1 MSATTSSTST
11 RPGAGTPGG
20 SPKRRLRLNVNLRQ
34 YGILAALAVIIL
46 LFQVLT
52 GGRLLLPGN
61 VNNLIQQNAY
71 VLILAIGMVMV
82 IIAGHIDLSVGSVVA
97 MVGAI
102 AAIAMNVWGLPW
114 WAALLVALVTGAVVG
129 AWQGF
134 WVAFVGIPAFIVT
147 LAGML
152 IFRGFTLVLLTGGT
166 ISGLPPQFTAIGA
179 GWIPGFAGGI
189 LGRDAFT
196 LMLGLV
202 ASAALIVQQL
212 RARAAL
218 RRLELP
224 REPGASF
231 WTKQIIA
238 VAAIMALT
246 WLLSGYSGTPIILIV
261 LAVLILAYSY
271 VLSRSVFG
279 RHIYAM
285 GGNLFAA
292 QMSGVKTKW
301 VTFFIF
307 VNMGALAAVAGI
319 VSTARAGSA
328 VASAGQNY
336 ELDAI
341 AAVFIGGAA
350 VQGGV
355 GTVVGAVIGG
365 LVMGVLNM
373 GLSIL
378 SVDAAWQMA
387 IKGFVL
393 LLAVA
398 FDVFNKRR
406 AGMR

>member
-1 MSATTSSTST
+1 MS
-11 RPGAGTPGG
+11 
-20 SPKRRLRLNVNLRQ
+20 SPVTAPARRKLPKLAINLRQ
-34 YGILAALAVIIL
+34 YGILAALVIIVV

-52 GGRLLLPGN
+52 NGRLLMPGN

-71 VLILAIGMVMV
+71 VLILAIGMVIV

-97 MVGAI
+97 MVGA
-102 AAIAMNVWGLPW
+102 ATAISMSQWGLPW
-114 WAALLVALVTGAVVG
+114 WGAVLLALVVGAAVG

-152 IFRGFTLVLLTGGT
+152 LFRGLTLVLLTGGT
-166 ISGLPPQFTAIGA
+166 ISGLPRDFTAIGA
-179 GWIPGFAGGI
+179 GWVPPFLGELAD
-189 LGRDAFT
+189 GRDVFT
-196 LMLGLV
+196 IVLGVLTAAGFV
-202 ASAALIVQQL
+202 AVQL
-212 RARAAL
+212 RTRATL
-218 RRLELP
+218 KRLELP
-224 REPGASF
+224 REPAVSF
-231 WTKQIIA
+231 WAKAALAAIA
-238 VAAIMALT
+238 VLALAWT
-246 WLLSGYSGTPIILIV
+246 LAGYSGTPIILIV
-261 LAVLILAYSY
+261 LAGLILLYTF
-271 VLSRSVFG
+271 LLGRSVFG
-279 RHIYAM
+279 RHVYAM

-292 QMSGVKTKW
+292 MMSGVKTKW
-301 VTFFIF
+301 VNFFIF
-307 VNMGALAAVAGI
+307 VNMGVLAALAGV

-350 VQGGV
+350 VQGGI

-387 IKGFVL
+387 IKGLVL

-398 FDVFNKRR
+398 FDIFGKRR
-406 AGMR
+406 GGR

>member
-1 MSATTSSTST
+1 MSTEPASV
-11 RPGAGTPGG
+11 
-20 SPKRRLRLNVNLRQ
+20 RRKLPNLSINLRQ
-34 YGILAALAVIIL
+34 YGIVAALVIIVI

-52 GGRLLLPGN
+52 NGRLLMPGN

-71 VLILAIGMVMV
+71 VLILAVGMVIV

-97 MVGAI
+97 MVGAVS
-102 AAIAMNVWGLPW
+102 ALATSSWGLPW
-114 WAALLVALVTGAVVG
+114 WAAVGLAIVVGAAVG

-134 WVAFVGIPAFIVT
+134 WVAYVGIPAFIVT

-152 IFRGFTLVLLTGGT
+152 IFRGLTLVLLTGGT
-166 ISGLPPQFTAIGA
+166 ISGLPDEFTAIGA
-179 GWIPGFAGGI
+179 GWLPAWLGETG
-189 LGRDAFT
+189 GRDT
-196 LMLGLV
+196 LTLVIGAV
-202 ASAALIVQQL
+202 ASAAFVAQQL
-212 RARAAL
+212 RKRATL

-224 REPGASF
+224 REITASF
-231 WTKQIIA
+231 VLK
-238 VAAIMALT
+238 AIVVVVGVMALAWT
-246 WLLSGYSGTPIILIV
+246 LAGYSGTPIILII
-261 LAVLILAYSY
+261 LAVLILLYTF
-271 VLSRSVFG
+271 VLDQTVFG
-279 RHIYAM
+279 RHVYAM

-292 QMSGVKTKW
+292 MMSGVKTKR
-301 VTFFIF
+301 VNFLVF
-307 VNMGALAAVAGI
+307 VNMGILAGLAGV
-319 VSTARAGSA
+319 VSTARAGGA

-350 VQGGV
+350 VQGGI

-387 IKGFVL
+387 IKGLVL

-398 FDVFNKRR
+398 FDIYNKKKGGR
-406 AGMR
+406 

>member
-1 MSATTSSTST
+1 MSTTMQVNKQPAE
-11 RPGAGTPGG
+11 RKP
-20 SPKRRLRLNVNLRQ
+20 LRVPFNLRQ
-34 YGILAALAVIIL
+34 YGILGALAIIVV
-46 LFQVLT
+46 LFQILT
-52 GGRLLLPGN
+52 DGRLLMPGN

-71 VLILAIGMVMV
+71 VLILAVGMVMV

-97 MVGAI
+97 MVGAV
-102 AAIAMNVWGLPW
+102 AAISMDQWDLPW
-114 WAALLVALVTGAVVG
+114 WAAVILSLVVGALVG

-152 IFRGFTLVLLTGGT
+152 LFRGLTLVFLTGGT
-166 ISGLPPQFTAIGA
+166 ISGLPDAFTDIGA
-179 GWIPGFAGGI
+179 GWLPAVLGEAA
-189 LGRDAFT
+189 GRDILT
-196 LMLGLV
+196 LVLGV
-202 ASAALIVQQL
+202 V
-212 RARAAL
+212 
-218 RRLELP
+218 
-224 REPGASF
+224 
-231 WTKQIIA
+231 A
-238 VAAIMALT
+238 VAALAAQLWRSRSALRKLGLPMEST
-246 WLLSGYSGTPIILIV
+246 AAFAVKLAVSAVAILWFAWILSDYSGTPIILII
-261 LAVLILAYSY
+261 LAVIVLAYSF
-271 VLSRSVFG
+271 VLTRTVFG

-285 GGNLFAA
+285 GGNRFAA
-292 QMSGVKTKW
+292 VMSGVKTKW
-301 VTFFIF
+301 VDFFIF
-307 VNMGALAAVAGI
+307 VNMGLLAGLAGV
-319 VSTARAGSA
+319 VSTARAGGA

-387 IKGFVL
+387 IKGLVL

-398 FDVFNKRR
+398 FDIFNKKRIR
-406 AGMR
+406 